1 MYSMN
6 YNKKFEGIWIP
17 RSIWY
22 ASELTPLEKVIL
34 CEIHYLDNEDHC
46 FASNAYLAELCC
58 CSENKVSK
66 AVNKLL
72 KLGYIS
78 LISFDGRNRVLSS
91 NMEFDVTVTKGI
103 QKGCKM
109 KYAELFKVKANN
121 I

>member
-1 MYSMN
+1 MHIRCNLGREMVN
-6 YNKKFEGIWIP
+6 QL
-17 RSIWY
+17 
-22 ASELTPLEKVIL
+22 AMEKVIL

-46 FASNAYLAELCC
+46 YASNVYLAELCC

-78 LISFDGRNRVLSS
+78 LISFEGRNRVLSS

-103 QKGCKM
+103 
-109 KYAELFKVKANN
+109 
-121 I
+121 